1 MSQDQVN
8 TENEGAENTP
18 TVSSSKHPSEGVQ
31 ENSEL
36 PKLPLGITQ
45 VRSPIKGRLDAC
57 LRSLYQLSHK
67 AARKLISTGK
77 VSVAGEVK
85 VKWETPIKLGDFLE
99 INTNAPNPSKRE
111 ALGATLIYQDQA
123 LAVLSKSAGLLSA
136 PGHDHDEDSALQA
149 ASRLCKG
156 PRRPRV
162 VHRLDKE
169 TSGLLMFA
177 RTVPAARRLQEMLRE
192 RSVKRIYHCIVRGVV
207 QGKGA
212 YISSQ
217 LVRDAGKGKRG
228 SRQGSLKTHPLHKN
242 MPKEPVQAVVSQ
254 DDGRPQI
261 RSQWALTRYKVVQTH
276 GAYTALEVEIF
287 TGRTHQIRIHLSEI
301 GYPIV
306 GEWVYGPRQKREP
319 RLALHAARL
328 LLTHPFTEEEL
339 CFEAPWPKDLA
350 EHRGLEQFWQE
361 GKRAKKSKK
370 RNQPIHQDST
380 SSRTRKNTKGPK

>member
-1 MSQDQVN
+1 MSPNPLKADGKNIDSLSKRERSDQAN
-8 TENEGAENTP
+8 PNPE
-18 TVSSSKHPSEGVQ
+18 SHK
-31 ENSEL
+31 EL
-36 PKLPLGITQ
+36 PELPLGITQ
-45 VRSPIKGRLDAC
+45 VKSPIKGRLDSS
-57 LRSLYQLSHK
+57 LRHLFKLSHK

-77 VSVAGEVK
+77 ITVSGELSL
-85 VKWETPIKLGDFLE
+85 KWETAVKLGEIIL

-111 ALGATLIYQDQA
+111 ALGATLVYQDQA
-123 LAVLSKSAGLLSA
+123 LAVLSKSSGLLSA

-149 ASRLCKG
+149 ASRLCRG

-177 RTVPAARRLQEMLRE
+177 RTVPSARRLQEMLRE
-192 RSVKRIYHCIVRGVV
+192 RSVKRIYHCIVRGVM

-228 SRQGSLKTHPLHKN
+228 SRPGSLKIRPLHKS
-242 MPKEPVQAVVSQ
+242 MPQEPIAPVNETETT
-254 DDGRPQI
+254 RPQV
-261 RSQWALTRYKVVQTH
+261 RSQWSLTRYKVVEIY

-301 GYPIV
+301 GHPIV
-306 GEWVYGPRQKREP
+306 GEWVYAPRQKREP

-328 LLTHPFTEEEL
+328 LLTHPFTNEKL
-339 CFEAPWPKDLA
+339 CFESPWPQDLSQ
-350 EHRGLEQFWQE
+350 HKGLERFWQT
-361 GKRAKKSKK
+361 KNTKKSLTQAKK
-370 RNQPIHQDST
+370 
-380 SSRTRKNTKGPK
+380 RKSTKGPK

>member
-1 MSQDQVN
+1 MSSERQYNNDEQTKNVDSKN
-8 TENEGAENTP
+8 DSELNTP
-18 TVSSSKHPSEGVQ
+18 HVDHNEA
-31 ENSEL
+31 L
-36 PKLPLGITQ
+36 PELPLGLT
-45 VRSPIKGRLDAC
+45 RIKSSFEGRLDGS
-57 LRSLYQLSHK
+57 LRSHFRLSHK

-77 VSVAGEVK
+77 VSVSDELSL
-85 VKWETPIKLGDFLE
+85 KWETPVKLGEVIVID
-99 INTNAPNPSKRE
+99 TNAPNPSKRE

-123 LAVLSKSAGLLSA
+123 LAILSKSAGLLSA
-136 PGHDHDEDSALQA
+136 PGHDRDEDSALQA
-149 ASRLCKG
+149 ASRLCRG

-192 RSVKRIYHCIVRGVV
+192 RSIKRVYHCIVRGVV

-228 SRQGSLKTHPLHKN
+228 SRFGSLKTRPLNKSMPQEPISVEKN
-242 MPKEPVQAVVSQ
+242 IES
-254 DDGRPQI
+254 GRPQP
-261 RSQWALTRYKVVQTH
+261 RSQWALTRYKVMETH

-301 GYPIV
+301 GHPIV
-306 GEWVYGPRQKREP
+306 GEWVYAPRQKREP

-328 LLTHPFTEEEL
+328 LLTHPFTNEEL
-339 CFEAPWPKDLA
+339 TFESPWPQDLRQ
-350 EHRGLEQFWQE
+350 HRGLERFWQSKNKKKQKSVLSS
-361 GKRAKKSKK
+361 GK
-370 RNQPIHQDST
+370 PF
-380 SSRTRKNTKGPK
+380 KNTKKQKSTKALK

>member
-1 MSQDQVN
+1 MSPNPLEID
-8 TENEGAENTP
+8 GENTDGLSK
-18 TVSSSKHPSEGVQ
+18 VESSDQTNTNPESHRA
-31 ENSEL
+31 L
-36 PKLPLGITQ
+36 PELPLGITEVQ
-45 VRSPIKGRLDAC
+45 SRIKGRLDSS
-57 LRSLYQLSHK
+57 LRNLFQLSHK

-77 VSVAGEVK
+77 ISVSGELSL
-85 VKWETPIKLGDFLE
+85 KWETAVKLGELIV

-111 ALGATLIYQDQA
+111 ALGATLVYQDQA
-123 LAVLSKSAGLLSA
+123 LAVLSKSSGLLSA
-136 PGHDHDEDSALQA
+136 PGHDSDEDSALQA
-149 ASRLCKG
+149 ASRLCRG

-177 RTVPAARRLQEMLRE
+177 RTVPAARHLQEMLRE

-228 SRQGSLKTHPLHKN
+228 SHQGSLKVRPLHKS
-242 MPKEPVQAVVSQ
+242 MPQEPVTSVNEIETT
-254 DDGRPQI
+254 RPQI
-261 RSQWALTRYKVVQTH
+261 RSKWALTRYKVIETS

-306 GEWVYGPRQKREP
+306 GEWVYAPREKREP

-328 LLTHPFTEEEL
+328 LLTHPFTNEKL
-339 CFEAPWPKDLA
+339 CFESPWPQDLSQ
-350 EHRGLEQFWQE
+350 HKGLERFW
-361 GKRAKKSKK
+361 KTKKTKDSGSSFIQTKK
-370 RNQPIHQDST
+370 
-380 SSRTRKNTKGPK
+380 RKNTKGLK